1 MISAVLTIFP
11 SYVFFV
17 LKGLET
23 LRLVILLFHGG
34 YFMPSFVDDF
44 GPFHDKSW
52 INASA
57 IGAMPR
63 VAYEAAQD
71 VIKWNTKPY
80 KISMEV
86 FSEVPKKL
94 KTVLGQLIG
103 APADEIILGNS
114 ATYGIHL
121 WANGIP
127 LKKGDEVIL
136 VKGDFPASIL
146 SWLYLRK
153 QGINVIEI
161 EPKKGYLQPE
171 DLMNVITG
179 RTRILCA
186 TWVDSF
192 TGYKFDPKVIG
203 EICKE
208 HDVMYLLN
216 VTQGLGTIPFDVSK
230 VYVDGITSTGYKW
243 LCGPY
248 ATGFAWM
255 KLEHIKNLEY
265 NQTYWIPMQG
275 DRDHNDIRNYQIL
288 TDIGAAQYDVFGTAN
303 LFNFIPWT
311 ESIKLFLRYS
321 IPAIW
326 KHNNHLVS
334 QFISG
339 INTANYE
346 IRSPLDG
353 EERSAIILVS
363 HKDPDRN
370 KAIFDLLTELKI
382 YISYREGLLRF
393 SPHLYNT
400 QDDIDRALKIL
411 NSVK

>member
-1 MISAVLTIFP
+1 MRHDLGDDLMT
-11 SYVFFV
+11 
-17 LKGLET
+17 
-23 LRLVILLFHGG
+23 
-34 YFMPSFVDDF
+34 SFVDDF

-63 VAYEAAQD
+63 VAYAAAQE
-71 VIKWNTKPY
+71 VIKLNTKPY
-80 KISMEV
+80 KIDIEL

-94 KTVLGQLIG
+94 KTALGQLIG
-103 APADEIILGNS
+103 APAEEIILGNS
-114 ATYGIHL
+114 ATHGIHL

-127 LKKGDEVIL
+127 LNKGDEVLL

-146 SWLYLRK
+146 SWIYLHK
-153 QGINVIEI
+153 HGITVTEI
-161 EPKKGYLQPE
+161 EPKRGFLQPE
-171 DLMNVITG
+171 DLLDSISG

-192 TGYKFDPKVIG
+192 TGYKFDPKAIG
-203 EICKE
+203 DICKE

-230 VYVDGITSTGYKW
+230 VPVDGITSTGYKW

-255 KLEHIKNLEY
+255 KLEHINNLEY

-275 DRDHNDIRNYQIL
+275 DRDHGDIRNYQIL
-288 TDIGAAQYDVFGTAN
+288 TDIGSAQYDVFGTAN
-303 LFNFIPWT
+303 LFNFVPWIET
-311 ESIKLFLRYS
+311 VKLFLHHG
-321 IPAIW
+321 ITAIW
-326 KHNNHLVS
+326 NHNNHLVS

-339 INTANYE
+339 LNTAKYE
-346 IRSPLDG
+346 IHSPLEGD
-353 EERSAIILVS
+353 ERSAIILVS
-363 HKDPDRN
+363 HKEPERN
-370 KAIFDLLTELKI
+370 KAIFELLKEGKV
-382 YISYREGLLRF
+382 YISFREGLLRF

-400 QDDIDRALKIL
+400 AEDIDKALKIL
-411 NSVK
+411 NSIS

>member
-1 MISAVLTIFP
+1 
-11 SYVFFV
+11 
-17 LKGLET
+17 
-23 LRLVILLFHGG
+23 
-34 YFMPSFVDDF
+34 MPSFVDDF

-63 VAYEAAQD
+63 VAYEAAQE
-71 VIKWNTKPY
+71 VIKWNTRPY
-80 KISMEV
+80 KIDMDV
-86 FSEVPKKL
+86 FHEVPLKL
-94 KTVLGQLIG
+94 KTCLGQLIG

-127 LKKGDEVIL
+127 LKRGEEVLL

-146 SWLYLRK
+146 SWIYLRK
-153 QGINVIEI
+153 QGITVTEI
-161 EPKKGYLQPE
+161 EPKRGFLQPE
-171 DLMNVITG
+171 DLIDAITG

-203 EICKE
+203 DICQE
-208 HDVMYLLN
+208 HDVTYLLN

-230 VYVDGITSTGYKW
+230 IPVDSITSTGYKW

-255 KLEHIKNLEY
+255 KRELIDKLEY
-265 NQTYWIPMQG
+265 NQTYWIAMQG
-275 DRDHNDIRNYQIL
+275 DRDHTNIREYQIL
-288 TDIGAAQYDVFGTAN
+288 TGIGAAQYDVFGTAN
-303 LFNFIPWT
+303 LFNFVPWIEAT
-311 ESIKLFLRYS
+311 KLFLHHGIS
-321 IPAIW
+321 AIW
-326 KHNNHLVS
+326 NHNDQLVS

-339 INTANYE
+339 INTAKYE
-346 IRSPLDG
+346 IHSPLEGD
-353 EERSAIILVS
+353 ERSAIILVS
-363 HKDPDRN
+363 HKEPERN
-370 KAIFDLLTELKI
+370 KAIFELLKEEKI
-382 YISYREGLLRF
+382 YISFREGLLRF

-400 QDDIDRALKIL
+400 PEDIDKALKIL
-411 NSVK
+411 NSVN